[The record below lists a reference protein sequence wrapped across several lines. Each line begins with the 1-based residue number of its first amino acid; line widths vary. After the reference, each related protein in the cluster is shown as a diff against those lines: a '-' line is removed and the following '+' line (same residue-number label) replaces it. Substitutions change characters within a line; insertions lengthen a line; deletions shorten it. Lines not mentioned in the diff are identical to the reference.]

1 MLNSFWTLVPSSIR
15 QGPHSSQLLLWRWNE
30 QRLAGAQDGGP
41 WCWLRTVDSKPM
53 IVIVMTVYSW
63 FQFYTH
69 FKHCKCLFCLLKP
82 PVPNAKSSVHLENL
96 NILIPIKTKWA
107 LKQCNILTSTEEMWT
122 LHYYSLYYGNT
133 IQMSPSQGVLLHWLL
148 IFPEARYCTVKLII
162 TTHASWSKKKENINR
177 YGVTEK

>member
-41 WCWLRTVDSKPM
+41 WCWLRTVDRKPM
-53 IVIVMTVYSW
+53 IVTVMTVGSNSIHTLNTANVRFAYRSP
-63 FQFYTH
+63 QCQMQT
-69 FKHCKCLFCLLKP
+69 
-82 PVPNAKSSVHLENL
+82 SSVHLENL

-122 LHYYSLYYGNT
+122 LHYYSLYYVNT
-133 IQMSPSQGVLLHWLL
+133 IQMSPSRGVLLHWLL

-177 YGVTEK
+177 YGVTAK